1 MKQTYAPATWEIFPV
16 AQLVA
21 HDKAAMI
28 HHDLG
33 QFVTNRQVL
42 AWTLG
47 LGFSMSYRVHAT
59 ALEHDAPREW
69 LRWLDRVQKS
79 ICARYVGQPLRD
91 FGHDRGVHPTVED
104 DGVIRAQYG
113 PVRLLANLNARPCR
127 EADRQLAPYGFWAT
141 APGLVAANLKSLGG
155 IDFRDTGISFAA
167 EGEGRKG
174 NLWVYAPAG
183 QEVAVLLA
191 SKAIHPVTLA
201 FDDGTRVQ
209 TSVAGGAHAFRLPS
223 RPEQRPVP
231 ARPIVPGE
239 KYLWHAV
246 VAPG

>member
-1 MKQTYAPATWEIFPV
+1 MARPRAEV
-16 AQLVA
+16 
-21 HDKAAMI
+21 
-28 HHDLG
+28 DL
-33 QFVTNRQVL
+33 
-42 AWTLG
+42 
-47 LGFSMSYRVHAT
+47 
-59 ALEHDAPREW
+59 P
-69 LRWLDRVQKS
+69 
-79 ICARYVGQPLRD
+79 RYVGQPLRD

-104 DGVIRAQYG
+104 DGVI
-113 PVRLLANLNARPCR
+113 ARTTGR
-127 EADRQLAPYGFWAT
+127 SGFWPISMHGHAARRIANSLPTGFGRRAT
-141 APGLVAANLKSLGG
+141 GLVAANLKSLGG

-209 TSVAGGAHAFRLPS
+209 TSVAGGADAFRLPS